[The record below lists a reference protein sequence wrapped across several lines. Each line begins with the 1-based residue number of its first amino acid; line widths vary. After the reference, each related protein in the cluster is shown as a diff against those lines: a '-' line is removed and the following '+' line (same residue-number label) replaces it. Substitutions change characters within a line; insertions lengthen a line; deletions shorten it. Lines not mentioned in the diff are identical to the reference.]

1 MDDLT
6 MAPPASKPKAAAPR
20 PSQSFIEI
28 DVSFGPGDVLT
39 LTLAEGD
46 QWSEME
52 DRFIVLYESGEV
64 RSLYKAAIRW
74 MSRRE
79 RRVALAVLAD
89 KTEAA

>member
-1 MDDLT
+1 MISAVST
-6 MAPPASKPKAAAPR
+6 PKPAPPTT
-20 PSQSFIEI
+20 QSVIDV

-79 RRVALAVLAD
+79 RSVAQAALAD

>member
-6 MAPPASKPKAAAPR
+6 MGPPASKPKAAPR

-28 DVSFGPGDVLT
+28 DVSFGPSDILT

>member
-1 MDDLT
+1 MIT
-6 MAPPASKPKAAAPR
+6 AVSTPKPPPAA
-20 PSQSFIEI
+20 QSVIEI
-28 DVSFGPGDVLT
+28 DVSFGPSDVLT

-79 RRVALAVLAD
+79 RSVAQVALAD
-89 KTEAA
+89 KTAAA

>member
-1 MDDLT
+1 MID
-6 MAPPASKPKAAAPR
+6 
-20 PSQSFIEI
+20 I

-52 DRFIVLYESGEV
+52 DRFIVLHESGEV

-79 RRVALAVLAD
+79 RSVTQVALAD